1 MPELNRKIRAFWL
14 IGLALLSAC
23 SPQRPALNSAPGLKE
38 NDLRLSVQEPNWASA
53 ADEQVLPEAYRLGF
67 GDGIEVK
74 LSTHPEFN
82 EQVLVRPDGRISLQE
97 IGDIVVLGMTPAAL
111 DSFLTRAYAKILHN
125 PNVTVILRQFGGQQ
139 VYVLG
144 EVDRPGVY
152 PLERNMTILRA
163 LTAAGGPKASGNLKS
178 VMVIRQ
184 NHRNKLSAVRV
195 DLALRSLP
203 QELQRDLFVQAND
216 VIYLPKT
223 FVANVN
229 QFLAQV
235 YDGILPPLDIYTRW
249 RYWLK

>member
-1 MPELNRKIRAFWL
+1 MPELNRNLRAFWL
-14 IGLALLSAC
+14 IGLMLLSAC
-23 SPQRPALNSAPGLKE
+23 SNQRHALELSPGRKDNDFRPSAIEPGPLAAT
-38 NDLRLSVQEPNWASA
+38 DEP
-53 ADEQVLPEAYRLGF
+53 VRPEAYRLGF
-67 GDGIEVK
+67 GDVIEVK

-97 IGDIVVLGMTPAAL
+97 IGDILVLGMTPAAL
-111 DSFLTRAYAKILHN
+111 DSFLTRTYAKILHN

-163 LTAAGGPKASGNLKS
+163 LAAAGGPKTSGNLKS

-184 NHRNKLSAVRV
+184 NRRNILSAVRV
-195 DLALRSLP
+195 DLGLRSLP
-203 QELQRDLFVQAND
+203 DDLHRDIFIQAND
-216 VIYLPKT
+216 VIYLPRT